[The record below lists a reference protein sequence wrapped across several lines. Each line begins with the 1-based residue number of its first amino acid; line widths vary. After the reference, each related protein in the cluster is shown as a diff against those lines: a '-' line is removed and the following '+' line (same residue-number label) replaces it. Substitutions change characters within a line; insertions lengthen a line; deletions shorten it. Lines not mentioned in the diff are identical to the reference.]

1 MLTAAFR
8 TAVDRLRAGQ
18 RCLCGAGCGEVRMF
32 LKPANMGCLT
42 GALLEPRRQ
51 LRAANGV
58 IQLIDKVLPPGKHP
72 ACH

>member
-1 MLTAAFR
+1 
-8 TAVDRLRAGQ
+8 
-18 RCLCGAGCGEVRMF
+18 MF

-42 GALLEPRRQ
+42 GALLGPRRQ

-58 IQLIDKVLPPGKHP
+58 IQLIDKVLLPGKHP